1 MGAWRCE
8 GKEIKGKKKI
18 EDLLKPFLI
27 YILAMPHHQG
37 EGEKRIEINKRSSEI
52 VYLFVFL
59 IFLIFFITL
68 KFHGIK
74 KKGKFSKIKKQG
86 RREGKKRKKEKKK
99 KGGKEK
105 KWKVGEGEGQW
116 RGRGTVERERE
127 SRRGRVGE
135 GE

>member
-37 EGEKRIEINKRSSEI
+37 EGEKRIKINKRSYEI
-52 VYLFVFL
+52 VYLFVF
-59 IFLIFFITL
+59 IFIFFITL

-74 KKGKFSKIKKQG
+74 KKGKWG
-86 RREGKKRKKEKKK
+86 
-99 KGGKEK
+99 
-105 KWKVGEGEGQW
+105 VN
-116 RGRGTVERERE
+116 
-127 SRRGRVGE
+127 
-135 GE
+135 

>member
-52 VYLFVFL
+52 VYLFVFI
-59 IFLIFFITL
+59 IFNFFFYNLEIPR
-68 KFHGIK
+68 H
-74 KKGKFSKIKKQG
+74 Q
-86 RREGKKRKKEKKK
+86 E
-99 KGGKEK
+99 
-105 KWKVGEGEGQW
+105 EGEIFKN
-116 RGRGTVERERE
+116 
-127 SRRGRVGE
+127 
-135 GE
+135 